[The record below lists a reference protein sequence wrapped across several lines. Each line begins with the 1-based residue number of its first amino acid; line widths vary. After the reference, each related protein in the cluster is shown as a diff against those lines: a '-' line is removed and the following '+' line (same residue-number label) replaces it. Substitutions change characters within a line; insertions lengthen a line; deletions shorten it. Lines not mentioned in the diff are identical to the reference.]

1 VQIII
6 ALVVTP
12 EGLPL
17 TYEVLPGNTAD
28 KTDQEKVAALATS
41 IKAIGL
47 RTPISVRI
55 LPKMTINGIDESN
68 VPVLVA
74 GLHRLEAVKSLGI
87 ARIEGVVQ
95 HGSDLDARMRE
106 IAENLHRV
114 ELSAL
119 ERADHIAE
127 WIKLLEERGL
137 QSGAGCPD

>member
-1 VQIII
+1 
-6 ALVVTP
+6 
-12 EGLPL
+12 LPL
-17 TYEVLPGNTAD
+17 
-28 KTDQEKVAALATS
+28 AALATS